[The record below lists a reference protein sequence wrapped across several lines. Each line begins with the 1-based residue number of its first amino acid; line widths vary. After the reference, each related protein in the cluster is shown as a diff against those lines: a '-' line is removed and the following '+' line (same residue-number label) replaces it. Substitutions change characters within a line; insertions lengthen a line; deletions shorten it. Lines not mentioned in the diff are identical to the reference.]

1 MSKASTSQPPESDKS
16 TAGPNRPAR
25 KWLGI
30 LGALLVVAGITGCQS
45 TMQGVSTDLTGF
57 TVFGQGKDKPAPA
70 EIVLTV
76 DPYAIDGNSA
86 IGSLIFDSVELAKQ
100 KRFAEARHLLA
111 DVRAGQSPRSEG
123 YHATTCAMALL
134 ALREGDFP
142 MFKRLARQLDNS
154 LGRPVRVDPGFVEV
168 VSLVRAVAGKNL
180 PVNAPEKMKRLAE
193 KHFGPGKRRKSGAT

>member
-1 MSKASTSQPPESDKS
+1 MSETSTSHRPEPIGSAVEPS
-16 TAGPNRPAR
+16 RPAR

-30 LGALLVVAGITGCQS
+30 LGALLVVASITGCQS

-57 TVFGQGKDKPAPA
+57 GVIGQKTEKQAPG
-70 EIVLTV
+70 EVILTA
-76 DPYAIDGNSA
+76 DPYAIDDNS
-86 IGSLIFDSVELAKQ
+86 IVGSLVFDSVELSKQ

-111 DVRAGQSPRSEG
+111 DVRAAQAPKSEG
-123 YHATTCAMALL
+123 FHATTCAMALL

-154 LGRPVRVDPGFVEV
+154 LGRPVRIDPAFVEV
-168 VSLVRAVAGKNL
+168 ISLYRAVSGKNL

-193 KHFGPGKRRKSGAT
+193 KHFGPGIRRKSGAT